1 MTYANVVSERRSLV
15 DFSLR
20 PLLKAIEQ
28 RLSMPDFT
36 PNTQEVEFDM
46 DDFLRGNPLERA
58 QTLEILVRSGIMTI
72 DEARMEEDLIR

>member
-1 MTYANVVSERRSLV
+1 
-15 DFSLR
+15 
-20 PLLKAIEQ
+20 
-28 RLSMPDFT
+28 
-36 PNTQEVEFDM
+36 M